1 MYWLGIYSIYMA
13 VVNYLN
19 DAYEKYAASALSAAS
34 LGRKSFGAFLPL
46 ASYEL
51 FETLGYGWAWSLLR
65 FVGVALSVVPVVLVL
80 KGPEI
85 RRRSPFMR
93 ESTYDPH
100 GEMFK
105 DKASEKT
112 AV

>member
-1 MYWLGIYSIYMA
+1 
-13 VVNYLN
+13 
-19 DAYEKYAASALSAAS
+19 
-34 LGRKSFGAFLPL
+34 L

-51 FETLGYGWAWSLLR
+51 FETLGYGWAGSLLG

-93 ESTYDPH
+93 ESMFDPH
-100 GEMFK
+100 GEMIK
-105 DKASEKT
+105 DQDSERI